1 MTNPLEKSSV
11 HLNISGRV
19 QGVYYR
25 ASMLQEAQRLG
36 LTGWVMN
43 RPDGSVEAVAEGW
56 KAKIEEL
63 IAWCRQGPQGARVAG
78 CRSRSGKSRRI
89 VLSASRFGACNA
101 HLASLEPLRSSASL

>member
-11 HLNISGRV
+11 YLHISGRV

-43 RPDGSVEAVAEGW
+43 RADGAVEAVAEGGQ
-56 KAKIEEL
+56 AKIEEL
-63 IAWCRQGPQGARVAG
+63 IAWCRQGPQGARVADVAVQWQKQG
-78 CRSRSGKSRRI
+78 NSFVGFVIRR
-89 VLSASRFGACNA
+89 
-101 HLASLEPLRSSASL
+101 E

>member
-56 KAKIEEL
+56 QAKIEEL
-63 IAWCRQGPQGARVAG
+63 IAWCRQGPQGARVP
-78 CRSRSGKSRRI
+78 RSKRSGKSRKI
-89 VLSASRFGACNA
+89 ISSASRFGASKA
-101 HLASLEPLRSSASL
+101 HLASLGPLRSSASL

>member
-1 MTNPLEKSSV
+1 MTNPLERSSV

-43 RPDGSVEAVAEGW
+43 RRDGSVEAVAEGW
-56 KAKIEEL
+56 KAKIAEL
-63 IAWCRQGPQGARVAG
+63 IAWCRQGPRGARVAVVDVQWQEPENSFVG
-78 CRSRSGKSRRI
+78 FAIRR
-89 VLSASRFGACNA
+89 
-101 HLASLEPLRSSASL
+101 E